1 MGKETQSVLVALLGG
16 VLIGITV
23 SGRFTNYVK
32 PGFGPLLLASGIILL
47 LVAAFSL
54 VQVVRADRRR
64 SPGADPVTAT
74 GDAAGGA
81 HRNLPT
87 GVAHDHTGDETEVD
101 AHGPSGDEG
110 DDVDAHGHTHDGSR
124 APWLILVP
132 VMVLL
137 LIAPS
142 ALGADAVA
150 RRGASQAI
158 AGLDVTSPVAG
169 PAVAAGDK
177 SGAGITGDGGYVP
190 NDGSGQSNNSKQAAA
205 GAAGSSGTGGRGMD
219 FPALPAGTD
228 PQLAM
233 KQLVLRALYDNQQS
247 VSTTPVTVTG
257 FIADAGTGQNGGYT
271 IARVVISCCAA
282 DANPMRVHVDGAAP
296 YPANTWV
303 NAVVVAQPG
312 TGTLANDYVPSVTV
326 KSIEQTSQPSD
337 PYEH

>member
-32 PGFGPLLLASGIILL
+32 PGFGPLLLISGIILL
-47 LVAAFSL
+47 LVAVFSL
-54 VQVVRADRRR
+54 VQVVRADRSR
-64 SPGADPVTAT
+64 SRQPDPVTAT
-74 GDAAGGA
+74 GHGERDTDRPSTAGAAD
-81 HRNLPT
+81 
-87 GVAHDHTGDETEVD
+87 DHTG
-101 AHGPSGDEG
+101 GNGG
-110 DDVDAHGHTHDGSR
+110 DVDAHGHSHAGSR

-150 RRGASQAI
+150 RSGGSQAI
-158 AGLDVTSPVAG
+158 AGLDVTGPVAG
-169 PAVAAGDK
+169 SAAAADK
-177 SGAGITGDGGYVP
+177 SGAGITGDGGYAP

-205 GAAGSSGTGGRGMD
+205 SAAGSSGTGARGMD

-247 VSTTPVTVTG
+247 VSKTPVTVTG

-282 DANPMRVHVDGAAP
+282 DANPMRVHVAGAAP

-303 NAVVVAQPG
+303 NAVVVAEPG

-326 KSIEQTSQPSD
+326 KSIQQTSQPSD

>member
-32 PGFGPLLLASGIILL
+32 PGFGPLLLASGIILV
-47 LVAAFSL
+47 LVAVFSL
-54 VQVVRADRRR
+54 VQVIRADRRR
-64 SPGADPVTAT
+64 SRNAELVTA
-74 GDAAGGA
+74 AAGEPGPGSHGFAVAQEHDGHDGA
-81 HRNLPT
+81 
-87 GVAHDHTGDETEVD
+87 E
-101 AHGPSGDEG
+101 SGDSA
-110 DDVDAHGHTHDGSR
+110 DIDAHGHTHEGSR

-150 RRGASQAI
+150 RSGGSQAI
-158 AGLDVTSPVAG
+158 AGLDVTG
-169 PAVAAGDK
+169 PAAGSAAGSGAAAGDK
-177 SGAGITGDGGYVP
+177 SGAGISGDGGYAP
-190 NDGSGQSNNSKQAAA
+190 NDGSGQSNNSKQAAGG
-205 GAAGSSGTGGRGMD
+205 GAASATSGRGMD
-219 FPALPAGTD
+219 FPALPSGTD

-247 VSTTPVTVTG
+247 VSKTPVTVTG
-257 FIADAGTGQNGGYT
+257 FIADAGTGQDGGYT

-282 DANPMRVHVDGAAP
+282 DANPMRVHVAGAAP

-303 NAVVVAQPG
+303 NAVVQAEPG
-312 TGTLANDYVPSVTV
+312 TGTMANDYVPSVSV
-326 KSIEQTSQPSD
+326 KSIQQTSQPSD